1 MILVFSSLQI
11 IVVYEF
17 RSQLVL
23 CSIVSRLKPFE
34 QVIKNAKVSAASYLS
49 KKNLIWKPLLNS
61 VRPLITVDLYN
72 FAVLMCEVVRMF
84 TLKLKMKVSDQP
96 LFDEVSALIKT
107 LTRFFNSL
115 PFETAN

>member
-1 MILVFSSLQI
+1 
-11 IVVYEF
+11 
-17 RSQLVL
+17 
-23 CSIVSRLKPFE
+23 
-34 QVIKNAKVSAASYLS
+34 
-49 KKNLIWKPLLNS
+49 
-61 VRPLITVDLYN
+61 
-72 FAVLMCEVVRMF
+72 MF